1 MQHIKG
7 CCCYFRQGRFYPL
20 CPLTV
25 SLSLA
30 FSRLLFVQALT
41 LEQAGTGK
49 EDLLLPDQVICTAS
63 KHLTHIHRHHFI
75 CPCTVYLLIYFA
87 ACTFLCWGAYVS
99 VKFLLCV
106 IKCVYANVFC
116 AIVEL
121 LLGLSQ
127 DYYSV
132 SALLLPFISIFSP
145 SFIQLFIQQS
155 S

>member
-7 CCCYFRQGRFYPL
+7 CCCYFRQGHFYPL
-20 CPLTV
+20 CPPAV
-25 SLSLA
+25 SLPLPFSSSRRPWHRGWNRKGRSAASWPGYLHSLRA
-30 FSRLLFVQALT
+30 FDPHPQISF
-41 LEQAGTGK
+41 
-49 EDLLLPDQVICTAS
+49 
-63 KHLTHIHRHHFI
+63 
-75 CPCTVYLLIYFA
+75 YLSVHSFFFNNYFFFA

-106 IKCVYANVFC
+106 IKCVYATVLC
-116 AIVEL
+116 VIVEL

-132 SALLLPFISIFSP
+132 STPLLPFISIFSP
-145 SFIQLFIQQS
+145 SFIYLFIQQS